1 MRNASLL
8 LAGALLMSTSVFGLG
23 CVQQDRYDHL
33 VTANRSL
40 EEQVVSLEDELDAER
55 GTVRSMQG
63 QLSESRTS
71 YNSLE
76 SQYSELNTSIN
87 VMDAETDEYLRRIAQ
102 LELGPLPAD
111 VEDAITRLATQYP
124 DLLAF
129 DARLGMLRFSSDLT
143 FDLGSVELKPDAIA
157 TLETLAS
164 ILTATSASNLEVRV
178 VGHTDNVPIRRPETK
193 RLHPTNMHLSVHRAI
208 AVQKVLNRSGI
219 SEDRILVAG
228 FGASQPIVPNG
239 PRGAVENRRVEIFL
253 APMRGSQP
261 VEVVEVVDVIATPPM
276 VEPIE
281 PAPEFLE
288 PLK

>member
-40 EEQVVSLEDELDAER
+40 EEQIVSLEDELDAER
-55 GTVRSMQG
+55 GTVRTMQG
-63 QLSESRTS
+63 QLSESRHS

-76 SQYSELNTSIN
+76 SQYSELNTSID
-87 VMDAETDEYLRRIAQ
+87 VIDAETEDYMRRIAQ

-111 VEDAITRLATQYP
+111 IEDAITRLAMQYP
-124 DLLAF
+124 NLLAF

-164 ILTATSASNLEVRV
+164 ILTASSAANLEARV
-178 VGHTDNVPIRRPETK
+178 VGHTDNVPIRRAETR

-208 AVQKVLNRSGI
+208 AVQDVLVLSGVP
-219 SEDRILVAG
+219 ENRILVAG
-228 FGASQPIVPNG
+228 FGDSQPIVPNG

-253 APMRGSQP
+253 APMRGSSQNIP
-261 VEVVEVVDVIATPPM
+261 VAVVPETVAPM
-276 VEPIE
+276 ETPIE
-281 PAPEFLE
+281 PEPEYLE

>member
-40 EEQVVSLEDELDAER
+40 EEQIVSLEDELDAER
-55 GTVRSMQG
+55 GTVRTMQG
-63 QLSESRTS
+63 QLSESRHS

-76 SQYSELNTSIN
+76 SQYSELNTSID
-87 VMDAETDEYLRRIAQ
+87 VIDAETEDYLRRIAQ

-111 VEDAITRLATQYP
+111 VEDAITRLAMQYP
-124 DLLAF
+124 NLLAF

-164 ILTATSASNLEVRV
+164 ILTAASAANLEARV
-178 VGHTDNVPIRRPETK
+178 VGHTDNVPIRRAETR

-208 AVQKVLNRSGI
+208 AVQDVLVLSGVP
-219 SEDRILVAG
+219 ENRILVAG
-228 FGASQPIVPNG
+228 FGDSQPIIPNG

-253 APMRGSQP
+253 APMRGSSQNIP
-261 VEVVEVVDVIATPPM
+261 VAVVPETVAPM
-276 VEPIE
+276 ETPIE
-281 PAPEFLE
+281 PEPEYLE